1 MKTQQLNALVTLA
14 GGSKSDDLSKHMPMI
29 GSNTRLAEALQRKMN
44 KNAEDAIEEAAES
57 IMEIIAA
64 SNGRIAK
71 RVANVRS
78 LRMQEKQEMREIKK
92 LERACAYG
100 NETNNWLPLAI
111 LSGIVSNFEVK
122 DQVGKKVLEV
132 PDDWKP
138 VAVTEIKTTIDE

>member
-1 MKTQQLNALVTLA
+1 MKAQQLNALVTLA

-29 GSNTRLAEALQRKMN
+29 GSNTRLAEALQRKMD
-44 KNAEDAIEEAAES
+44 KNAEEAIEEAAES
-57 IMEIIAA
+57 IMEIIATC
-64 SNGRIAK
+64 NNKIAK

-111 LSGIVSNFEVK
+111 LSGTIGTYEVK
-122 DQVGKKVLEV
+122 DQTGKKVLQV

-138 VAVTEIKTTIDE
+138 AVAVEIKVGE